1 MMNEILKNLHILSK
15 TYNELYKCCEEIS
28 SLYLD
33 LDEKESVKKKKNFK
47 ELLKKYGVS
56 EKDFFNRLNNIK
68 KNIEIKI
75 DQFQLLQNNLKIKA
89 SFIDI
94 LASKKNLY

>member
-1 MMNEILKNLHILSK
+1 MNENLKNLHILSK

-33 LDEKESVKKKKNFK
+33 LDEKESVTKKKNFK

-56 EKDFFNRLNNIK
+56 ETDFFNGVNHIK

-94 LASKKNLY
+94 LSSKKNLY

>member
-1 MMNEILKNLHILSK
+1 MNENLKNLHILSK

-33 LDEKESVKKKKNFK
+33 LDEKESVTKKKNFK
-47 ELLKKYGVS
+47 EMLKKYGVS
-56 EKDFFNRLNNIK
+56 ETDFFNGVNNIK

-75 DQFQLLQNNLKIKA
+75 DKFQLLQNNLKIKA

-94 LASKKNLY
+94 LSSKKNLY